1 MIGDIEAVLNAALR
15 VSTPLLFAT
24 LGEIYTERSGI
35 LNLGLE
41 GIMAMG
47 ALTAFGISLLTG
59 NIMLGVIAAI
69 IVGGIMGTIHAFMSV
84 TLRSNQVV
92 SGLAITMLGLGISE
106 LIGRIYYT
114 GIPLLVRLSIT
125 PIPYLADIPILGAL
139 LFKHDP
145 LTYLSLILAF
155 IMWFILFKTKAG
167 ISIRAVGENPFAAD
181 AVGINVYAI
190 RYLCTAIGGML
201 TGLGG
206 AYLSVVYRPAFQPG
220 MTAGLGW
227 IAVALTIFALW
238 SPLRAIIGAALF
250 GGLRALEFRL
260 QPMGIPP
267 NIVAMLPYLFTIVV
281 LTIGTRGA
289 VGRMVGAP
297 SALGVPYVRGEK

>member
-1 MIGDIEAVLNAALR
+1 MIGDVESLLNAALR

-24 LGEIYTERSGI
+24 LGEIYTEKSGVI
-35 LNLGLE
+35 NLGLE

-47 ALTAFGISLLTG
+47 ALTAFSITLLTG
-59 NIMLGVIAAI
+59 NIIFGVIAATI
-69 IVGGIMGTIHAFMSV
+69 IGGIMGFIHAFMSIA
-84 TLRSNQVV
+84 LRANQIV

-106 LIGRIYYT
+106 LIGRIHYT
-114 GIPLLVRLSIT
+114 GVPLPQRLPII
-125 PIPYLADIPILGAL
+125 PIPYLSNILIFGPL
-139 LFKHDP
+139 LFNHDP

-155 IMWFILFKTKAG
+155 AMWFILFKTKAG
-167 ISIRAVGENPFAAD
+167 IIIRAVGENPFAAD
-181 AVGINVYAI
+181 TIGINVYI
-190 RYLCTAIGGML
+190 VRYLCTVIGGML

-238 SPLRAIIGAALF
+238 SPLRAIFGAALF

-260 QPMGIPP
+260 QPLGIPP
-267 NIVAMLPYLFTIVV
+267 NIVATLPYLFTIIV
-281 LTIGTRGA
+281 LTIGTRGI
-289 VGRMVGAP
+289 VRRIVEAP
-297 SALGVPYVRGEK
+297 SSLGVPYVRGEK

>member
-59 NIMLGVIAAI
+59 NIALGVIAAI
-69 IVGGIMGTIHAFMSV
+69 VVGGLMGVIHAFMSV

-92 SGLAITMLGLGISE
+92 SGLAITMLGLGVSE

-114 GIPLLVRLSIT
+114 GIPLPIRLPIT
-125 PIPYLADIPILGAL
+125 PIPYLANIPILGAL

-155 IMWFILFKTKAG
+155 IMWFTLFKTKAG

-181 AVGINVYAI
+181 AVGINVYTI
-190 RYLCTAIGGML
+190 RYLCTVIGGML

-227 IAVALTIFALW
+227 IAIALTIFALW

-260 QPMGIPP
+260 QPVGIPP
-267 NIVAMLPYLFTIVV
+267 NIIAMLPYLFTIIV
-281 LTIGTRGA
+281 LTIGTRGS
-289 VGRMVGAP
+289 VRRMIGAP
-297 SALGVPYVRGEK
+297 SALGIPYIRGEK